1 MTSRTIEIV
10 LLEDS
15 SVALLQTLNG
25 LAAQYRKDY
34 VLTDLYLNHNKG
46 KVIFTEKQKESA

>member
-1 MTSRTIEIV
+1 LTSRTIEIV